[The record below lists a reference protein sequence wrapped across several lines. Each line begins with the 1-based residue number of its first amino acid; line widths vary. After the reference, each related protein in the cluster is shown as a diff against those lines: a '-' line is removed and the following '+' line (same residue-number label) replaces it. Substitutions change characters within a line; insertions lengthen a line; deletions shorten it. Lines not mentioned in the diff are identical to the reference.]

1 MAFDLVIV
9 NGTVVDGTGRPRFR
23 ADVGIRDG
31 KIAAVAGGERLEG
44 RQTLDAAGLAIAPG
58 FIDVHSHADW
68 VLPLQDHDEI
78 LAPLLLQGITTL
90 VAGHCGFSLAPVT
103 QDSAPLLDH
112 SAKPLKDRS
121 FPYRWRTM
129 AEVLNVL
136 ERDGV
141 LLNTALLVGH
151 CALRYVAMGE
161 RARAA
166 APPTSEDVDALCCLA
181 RQALAEGAFGF
192 SAGLAYVP
200 GVFARDEELFSLLR
214 VVAEEGG
221 VFSVH
226 GRAYSWVSPLYRPM
240 VGGTPHN
247 IRSVRDLL
255 ELARKSGVRLQLSHQ
270 IFVGRRT
277 WRTYPTVLRDIERA
291 VSDGVDVAFDAF
303 PYTLG
308 NTEVKVVFPD
318 WFLDGFSVSIDDPK
332 ALWRLRWEI
341 NLTRWLLGLD
351 YKDITLMYAQVP
363 ELADLEGLDF
373 DEIARRLGMS
383 RFEAYIH
390 VARLSD
396 GEARVLINA
405 YSGDDRREEPLRAV
419 LAHPLCAFMTD
430 TILTRHGLQ
439 NPASFGT
446 FPRILG
452 RYSRDLGLFSLE
464 EAVRRM
470 TSFPAE
476 RMGLVDVGRVAKGAW
491 GDLVVFDPVTVA
503 DNATP
508 EQPETPPTGIRAVL
522 ISGRVVAQDGEL
534 VGGQRWGRILRKS

>member
-1 MAFDLVIV
+1 MDFDLVITR
-9 NGTVVDGTGRPRFR
+9 GTIIDGTGRPRFR

-31 KIAAVAGGERLEG
+31 RLAAVASGERLEG
-44 RQTLDAAGLAIAPG
+44 RQTLDATGLAVAPG
-58 FIDVHSHADW
+58 FIDAHSHADW

-78 LAPLLLQGITTL
+78 LAPLVLQGITTL
-90 VAGHCGFSLAPVT
+90 VAGQCGFSLAPVT
-103 QDSAPLLDH
+103 PDSAPLLDR
-112 SAKPLKDRS
+112 SAGPLKDRS
-121 FPYRWRTM
+121 FPYRWHTM
-129 AEVLNVL
+129 AEALDIL

-141 LLNTALLVGH
+141 LLNAALLVGH

-166 APPTSEDVDALCCLA
+166 ALPTSEDVDVLCRLTQ
-181 RQALAEGAFGF
+181 QALAEGAFGL

-200 GVFARDEELFSLLR
+200 GVFARDEELLPLLR
-214 VVAEEGG
+214 VVAEEGS
-221 VFSVH
+221 VFTVH

-247 IRSVRDLL
+247 VRSVRDLL

-277 WRTYPTVLRDIERA
+277 WRTYPTVLRDIEQA
-291 VSDGVDVAFDAF
+291 AGDGVDVAFDAF

-308 NTEVKVVFPD
+308 NTEIKVVFPD
-318 WFLDGFSVSIDDPK
+318 WFLDGFSVSINDPR
-332 ALWRLRWEI
+332 ALRRLRWEI
-341 NLTRWLLGLD
+341 NLTRLMLGLD
-351 YKDITLMYAQVP
+351 YRDITLMYAQVP

-373 DEIARRLGMS
+373 DAIARRLGVS
-383 RFEAYIH
+383 CFEAYIH
-390 VARLSD
+390 VARLSA
-396 GEARVLINA
+396 GEARILINT
-405 YSGDDRREEPLRAV
+405 YSGDDRHEEPLQAV

-470 TSFPAE
+470 TSFPAG
-476 RMGLVDVGRVAKGAW
+476 RMGLVDVGRVAQGAW
-491 GDLVVFDPVTVA
+491 GDLVVFDPATVA
-503 DNATP
+503 DNTTSDRP
-508 EQPETPPTGIRAVL
+508 EALPTGIHAVL
-522 ISGRVVAQDGEL
+522 ISGQVVAQGGKL
-534 VGGQRWGRILRKS
+534 VGSRRWGRVLRKR

>member
-1 MAFDLVIV
+1 MDFDLVIT
-9 NGTVVDGTGRPRFR
+9 NGTVVDGTGRSRFR
-23 ADVGIRDG
+23 ADVGIRNG
-31 KIAAVAGGERLEG
+31 RIAAVAEGERLVG
-44 RQTLDAAGLAIAPG
+44 RQTLDAAGLVVAPG
-58 FIDVHSHADW
+58 FIDAHSHADW

-78 LAPLLLQGITTL
+78 LAPLVLQGITTL
-90 VAGHCGFSLAPVT
+90 VAGQCGFSLAPVT

-112 SAKPLKDRS
+112 SAEPLKERA
-121 FPYRWRTM
+121 FPYRWSTM
-129 AEVLNVL
+129 AEALDVL
-136 ERDGV
+136 ECDGV

-166 APPTSEDVDALCCLA
+166 ALPTSEDVDALCRLV
-181 RQALAEGAFGF
+181 RQALNEGAFGF

-200 GVFARDEELFSLLR
+200 GVFARDEELLSVLHA
-214 VVAEEGG
+214 VAEEGG
-221 VFSVH
+221 VFTVH

-247 IRSVRDLL
+247 VRYVRDLL
-255 ELARKSGVRLQLSHQ
+255 DLAHKSGVRLQLSHQ

-277 WRTYPTVLRDIERA
+277 WRTYPTVLRAIEEA
-291 VSDGVDVAFDAF
+291 AAAGVDVAFDAF

-308 NTEVKVVFPD
+308 NTEIKVVFPD
-318 WFLDGFSVSIDDPK
+318 WFLDGFSVSINDQG
-332 ALWRLRWEI
+332 ALRRLKWEI
-341 NLTRWLLGLD
+341 DLTRLMLGLD

-373 DEIARRLGMS
+373 GTIARKLGLPC
-383 RFEAYIH
+383 FEAYIH
-390 VARLSD
+390 VARLSE
-396 GEARVLINA
+396 GEARVLINT
-405 YSGDDRREEPLRAV
+405 YSGDDRHEEPLQAV
-419 LAHPLCAFMTD
+419 LSHPLCAFMTD

-464 EAVRRM
+464 EAVHRM

-476 RMGLVDVGRVAKGAW
+476 RMGLSDVGRVAKGVW
-491 GDLVVFDPVTVA
+491 GDLVVFDPATVA
-503 DNATP
+503 DNTTSDRP
-508 EQPETPPTGIRAVL
+508 EAPPTGIRAVL
-522 ISGRVVAQDGEL
+522 ISGQIVAQDGKL
-534 VGGQRWGRILRKS
+534 VGGQRRGRILRKC